1 MLFWQRPQLPVMSLS
16 YSAQTST
23 ALAAGMIIRARTP
36 SLIMQGDVQ
45 VPIQA
50 IRRPEAAGG
59 LWRAAAPRPLFCT
72 TTPRGTFFGAFRAA
86 HTQPCM
92 H

>member
-1 MLFWQRPQLPVMSLS
+1 
-16 YSAQTST
+16 
-23 ALAAGMIIRARTP
+23 MIIRARTP

-59 LWRAAAPRPLFCT
+59 LFDIIARITVFCA
-72 TTPRGTFFGAFRAA
+72 TTPTPESMAPVARLTRSRACTDA
-86 HTQPCM
+86 AELEQSEQRAR
-92 H
+92 

>member
-1 MLFWQRPQLPVMSLS
+1 MSLP
-16 YSAQTST
+16 YSAHTST

-50 IRRPEAAGG
+50 IRVPEAAGG
-59 LWRAAAPRPLFCT
+59 LWRAAAPRPAFGT
-72 TTPRGTFFGAFRAA
+72 TTHAAHVFGAFCAA

>member
-1 MLFWQRPQLPVMSLS
+1 MLFWQRPQLPGMSLS
-16 YSAQTST
+16 YSAQPST

-36 SLIMQGDVQ
+36 SLIMQGAVQ
-45 VPIQA
+45 VPIQVT
-50 IRRPEAAGG
+50 GG
-59 LWRAAAPRPLFCT
+59 LRLPVASGEPAAPRPLFCT

>member
-1 MLFWQRPQLPVMSLS
+1 MSLT
-16 YSAQTST
+16 YSAHTLT

-36 SLIMQGDVQ
+36 SLIMQGAVQ

-50 IRRPEAAGG
+50 IRRRAAAGG
-59 LWRAAAPRPLFCT
+59 LFDIISADHRLLRHDADARVY
-72 TTPRGTFFGAFRAA
+72 GACRAA

>member
-1 MLFWQRPQLPVMSLS
+1 MSLS

-59 LWRAAAPRPLFCT
+59 LFDIIARITAFCAT
-72 TTPRGTFFGAFRAA
+72 THDARVYGACRAA
-86 HTQPCM
+86 HTQLCM

>member
-1 MLFWQRPQLPVMSLS
+1 MSLP
-16 YSAQTST
+16 YSAHTST

-36 SLIMQGDVQ
+36 SLIMQGAVQ
-45 VPIQA
+45 VTIQA
-50 IRRPEAAGG
+50 IRRRAAAGG
-59 LWRAAAPRPLFCT
+59 LFDIIARITTFCAKT
-72 TTPRGTFFGAFRAA
+72 HDARVYGACRAA